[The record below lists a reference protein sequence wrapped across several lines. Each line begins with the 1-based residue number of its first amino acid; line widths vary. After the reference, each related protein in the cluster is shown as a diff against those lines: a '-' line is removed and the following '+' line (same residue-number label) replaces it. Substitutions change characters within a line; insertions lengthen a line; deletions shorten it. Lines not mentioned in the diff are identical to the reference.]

1 MNKAY
6 RLSKA
11 IDLVG
16 EDFIDEVLGYTHDA
30 KSMAFCIKLCAGF
43 VAALAVFLIVITRA
57 PISKPIVVY
66 AYGTDQKIESAET
79 VMLSVSIGNDGSM
92 QGMPL
97 QFYVIG
103 DGIQKIDFSCKN
115 QWLTGTDW
123 TEKRESHGLC
133 KSFTMEYGEDT
144 EDYYYIVIEWVPNKL
159 IRKLTDH
166 ADIGIENLT
175 EEERKDIIIMDVWLL
190 NGVKKTMAINIVLK
204 EDGHFASSVSD
215 YEISEEGVSAI
226 LHDDSLQEESTTTME
241 ACTEMTVSDTESM
254 EADPN
259 NSNDGVMQNNKNL
272 SEEEMD
278 RVMAAIDNYYKKTS
292 HKVDGYALLD
302 HYAPIARNYDGYE
315 DDEVIYFEVTERG
328 CEIKRY
334 IVVGSK
340 DNWKKCVILN
350 EGY

>member
-1 MNKAY
+1 MNEAY
-6 RLSKA
+6 RLSKT

-16 EDFIDEVLGYTHDA
+16 EDFIDEVLDYAHDA
-30 KSMAFCIKLCAGF
+30 KNMTFCIKICAGF
-43 VAALAVFLIVITRA
+43 VAALAAFLIVITRA

-66 AYGTDQKIESAET
+66 AYGTDQKIESTET
-79 VMLSVSIGNDGSM
+79 VMLSGFIGNDGSM

-97 QFYVIG
+97 RFYVIG
-103 DGIQKIDFSCKN
+103 DGIRKIDFSCKN
-115 QWLTGTDW
+115 QWITGTDW

-133 KSFTMEYGEDT
+133 KSFTMEYGEDA
-144 EDYYYIVIEWVPNKL
+144 EDYYYIVIEWVPNEL
-159 IRKLTDH
+159 IRKLTDY

-175 EEERKDIIIMDVWLL
+175 EEESKDVIMMEVWLL
-190 NGVKKTMAINIVLK
+190 NGEKKTMTINIVLK
-204 EDGHFASSVSD
+204 EDGHFASSISD
-215 YEISEEGVSAI
+215 YEILEEGASAI
-226 LHDDSLQEESTTTME
+226 LQDDSVLEESTTT
-241 ACTEMTVSDTESM
+241 M

-302 HYAPIARNYDGYE
+302 HYAPIARSYDGYG
-315 DDEVIYFEVTERG
+315 DDEVLYFEVTERG
-328 CEIKRY
+328 SKIKRY

-340 DNWKKCVILN
+340 DNWMECVILN